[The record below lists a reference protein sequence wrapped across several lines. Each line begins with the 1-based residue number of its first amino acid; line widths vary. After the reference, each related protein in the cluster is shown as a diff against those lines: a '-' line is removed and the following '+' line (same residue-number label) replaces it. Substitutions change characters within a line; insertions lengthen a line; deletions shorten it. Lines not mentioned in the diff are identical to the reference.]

1 MNFYFYFYYLFFF
14 KKFILIFIFLK
25 FCMTLPQSSNIH
37 SSLTSHLLP
46 SSLSSTLLI
55 DSKFKQIDIITLLD
69 HINNVLS
76 IYHQASIQP
85 YYTLSPAYTLTS
97 TLSASTSY
105 LSIFATHINFQIQK
119 LLNSLSW
126 KIYLEFIFY
135 IGIFYGLLFLVYSLR
150 LQYVSVV
157 YITLLYSGY
166 ILYTTLL
173 ITLIFIPHLVLTYQQ
188 HLSIPSSL
196 PVNSTSLHNFTS
208 LITYHL
214 STVTSFVFLT
224 ILLII
229 FLFSLMMY
237 PLSLE
242 THISTWLFYCGFMI
256 SILYCILIVSCIWFV
271 VVLTQ
276 GNINLV
282 SISSYFFLFFF
293 SSFFFFL
300 NLLLNRFIE

>member
-1 MNFYFYFYYLFFF
+1 
-14 KKFILIFIFLK
+14 
-25 FCMTLPQSSNIH
+25 MTLPQSSTIQ

-55 DSKFKQIDIITLLD
+55 DSKLTQIDTTTTIL
-69 HINNVLS
+69 HQINYVLS
-76 IYHQASIQP
+76 IYHNTSLQP
-85 YYTLSPAYTLTS
+85 HFALSPAYTISS

-126 KIYLEFIFY
+126 KIFLEFIFY
-135 IGIFYGLLFLVYSLR
+135 ILIFYGLLFLVYSLR

-166 ILYTTLL
+166 ILYTTIL
-173 ITLIFIPHLVLTYQQ
+173 ISLIFIPNFIITYQQ
-188 HLSIPSSL
+188 HLLLPSSL
-196 PVNSTSLHNFTS
+196 PIPSPSLHNTTS

-214 STVTSFVFLT
+214 STVTSFVFLS

-237 PLSLE
+237 PLSLA
-242 THISTWLFYCGFMI
+242 THISPWLFYCGFMI
-256 SILYCILIVSCIWFV
+256 SILYCILVISSVWFI

-276 GNINLV
+276 GNIDLV
-282 SISSYFFLFFF
+282 RKYTFITLTLSYFLLSFMFLGLSYNFLL
-293 SSFFFFL
+293 SF
-300 NLLLNRFIE
+300 NYSTFIWISVK